1 MKRIS
6 LILCATL
13 ALLAAFATNNR
24 NAQAFEEFDVWNG
37 VAPGEK
43 PDATKPTYEY
53 WAPEKKTTDACMI
66 VCNIFNHCPV
76 YRIGGDEF
84 VAILRGGAYKERKE
98 LMERLETSNRLNAYD
113 SKNICIA
120 GGLAIWDPDNDA
132 SMASVFNRA
141 DQAMYIDKKRL
152 KELSASG
159 VTTREETR

>member
-53 WAPEKKTTDACMI
+53 WAP
-66 VCNIFNHCPV
+66 
-76 YRIGGDEF
+76 
-84 VAILRGGAYKERKE
+84 
-98 LMERLETSNRLNAYD
+98 
-113 SKNICIA
+113 
-120 GGLAIWDPDNDA
+120 
-132 SMASVFNRA
+132 
-141 DQAMYIDKKRL
+141 
-152 KELSASG
+152 
-159 VTTREETR
+159 